1 MYLQFYGLKEP
12 PFGVTCDL
20 QFFFEGSS
28 HKEALASLIYGIKE
42 KKGLILI
49 TGEVGVGKTILCKAL
64 MEKLPSSVRVSL
76 LLNPYFSEIQLL
88 QAIAED
94 FGLRIKKRTR
104 LEIINEIN
112 SFLIEINRKGATAV
126 LIIDEAQNLNFRQ
139 LEQLRL
145 LSNLETSKEKL
156 LQIILV
162 GQPELIDKLNQ
173 SNLRQLRQ
181 RIFVKYHL
189 SPLRKEE
196 VKEYIEFRLK
206 KAGNLFLKFS
216 PQSYDIIYEFSQGIP
231 RLINMICERALICGF
246 VKERKI
252 LDEEIFRLCQKE
264 LG

>member
-76 LLNPYFSEIQLL
+76 LLNPYFSEIQ
-88 QAIAED
+88 
-94 FGLRIKKRTR
+94 
-104 LEIINEIN
+104 
-112 SFLIEINRKGATAV
+112 
-126 LIIDEAQNLNFRQ
+126 
-139 LEQLRL
+139 
-145 LSNLETSKEKL
+145 SK
-156 LQIILV
+156 
-162 GQPELIDKLNQ
+162 
-173 SNLRQLRQ
+173 LRQLRQ

-196 VKEYIEFRLK
+196 VKKYVEFRLK

-246 VKERKI
+246 VKERKM
-252 LDEEIFRLCQKE
+252 LDEEIFYLCREE